1 MKINNYLKGDEMSG
15 YRQFYNKH
23 AKKMT
28 RCPVTNKKG
37 QPMPENPLVWY
48 VEYNDPRGHKQVS
61 RWSYATGRKVCPST
75 EDTNIV

>member
-1 MKINNYLKGDEMSG
+1 
-15 YRQFYNKH
+15 
-23 AKKMT
+23 MT